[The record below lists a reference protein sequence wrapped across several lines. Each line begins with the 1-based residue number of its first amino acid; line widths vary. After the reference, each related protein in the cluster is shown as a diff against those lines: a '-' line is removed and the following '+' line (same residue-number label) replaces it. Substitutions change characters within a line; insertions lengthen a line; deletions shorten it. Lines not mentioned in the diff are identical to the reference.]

1 MADRPGPVDSP
12 LGPLHYRF
20 VRWRRIQYDRPAL
33 GWNGSQMQWNRFH
46 LTLAIVYLAGLM
58 AAGILAG
65 RKKLDANQFLNATGA
80 MPLWV
85 CIASSIAA
93 NCGSLDVVAMMA
105 LGAQYGILACHFYW
119 IGAIPALLVLVF
131 WLLPSYTHGRYPSV
145 LDFIERHY
153 GPRLRSVVAF
163 CMATMMLLLAGVCL
177 CAVAQVGVVFLGWS
191 FLQGVV
197 VAVPVVL
204 FYIWVGGFRATVY
217 TELLHF
223 ALVLAAVVP
232 LFFLVVHD
240 FGGMTRLQA
249 SIPADRA
256 HAWQTLPFFA
266 PQAPMDRVGLIFG
279 LGVVLSFG
287 YWSMDFVLMQRAL
300 AVRRPEDVRYVP
312 LAMAAAKLIFA
323 LLIVFPGV
331 VAPLVLHGY
340 EAKGWNSTLP
350 SMMLHYYQPS
360 WAAIGIMGLAACLI
374 STFAN
379 NVAGFS
385 SVWVQGIYR
394 QWIRP
399 GASEAH
405 YMSMARVATASAVAL
420 SVGAAYGAR
429 DFKSLMDY
437 IQLIFSTF
445 NAPLFALVALAGLA
459 PRRVAR
465 GGLGGFLLGLTSTI
479 AHQAL
484 SRAGVLHYGSQMNA
498 NFYAAITGF
507 TVAGAGTLLL
517 HRFCGSAP
525 LSNVQPPLR
534 APIRFAPAITIIAIA
549 IGAACVVFN
558 AIYW

>member
-1 MADRPGPVDSP
+1 MDKNK
-12 LGPLHYRF
+12 
-20 VRWRRIQYDRPAL
+20 YDLPAL
-33 GWNGSQMQWNRFH
+33 EWNGSQMQWNRFH
-46 LTLAIVYLAGLM
+46 LALAIVYLAGLM
-58 AAGILAG
+58 AAGILTG
-65 RKKLDANQFLNATGA
+65 RKRLDANQFLNATGSL
-80 MPLWV
+80 PLWV
-85 CIASSIAA
+85 CIVSSIAA

-105 LGAQYGILACHFYW
+105 LGAQYGMLACHFYW

-131 WLLPSYTHGRYPSV
+131 WLLPSYTQGRYPSV
-145 LDFIERHY
+145 LDFIERYY
-153 GPRLRSVVAF
+153 GPRLRSAVAF
-163 CMATMMLLLAGVCL
+163 SMASMMLLLAGVCL

-191 FLQGVV
+191 FLRGVS

-204 FYIWVGGFRATVY
+204 FYTWAGGFRATVY

-223 ALVLAAVVP
+223 GLVLAAVVP
-232 LFFLVVHD
+232 LFFLAVHD
-240 FGGMTRLQA
+240 FGGMAQLQA

-256 HAWQTLPFFA
+256 HLWQTLPLFA
-266 PQAPMDRVGLIFG
+266 PQAAMDRVGLIFG

-312 LAMAAAKLIFA
+312 LAMAGAKLIFA

-350 SMMLHYYQPS
+350 SLMLHYYKPS
-360 WAAIGIMGLAACLI
+360 WAVIGIMGLAACLI

-385 SVWVQGIYR
+385 SAWVQGIYR

-399 GASEAH
+399 RASEAH
-405 YMSMARVATASAVAL
+405 YVDMARIASASAILL
-420 SVGAAYGAR
+420 SVGAAYAAR
-429 DFKSLMDY
+429 DFRSLMDY
-437 IQLIFSTF
+437 IQMIFSTF
-445 NAPLFALVALAGLA
+445 NAPLFALVALAGFV

-465 GGLGGFLLGLTSTI
+465 GGLGGFFLGLASTI
-479 AHQAL
+479 LHQILA
-484 SRAGVLHYGSQMNA
+484 RTGVLHYGSQMNA

-507 TVAGAGTLLL
+507 TVAGVSTLLL
-517 HRFCGSAP
+517 HKFSAEP
-525 LSNVQPPLR
+525 ALTVAGPPPR
-534 APIRFAPAITIIAIA
+534 TPIRFSAATTLVAIA
-549 IGAACVVFN
+549 IGGACLVLN